1 VWLVAVES
9 IRRLLRR
16 LTMNRQVWETL
27 LTALQAWEGVD
38 FNATDKQDYK
48 NEYLCFDEAV
58 DYLLSVEPK
67 DN

>member
-1 VWLVAVES
+1 
-9 IRRLLRR
+9 
-16 LTMNRQVWETL
+16 MNRQVWETL
-27 LTALQAWEGVD
+27 LTALQAWEGVN

-48 NEYLCFDEAV
+48 NEHRCLNEAV